1 MFAELRATAYFEDE
15 GRKRSQLRRAV
26 TSVQHDYNSSSHLPA
41 APMDRIVFDE
51 KFWDINKREKG
62 KVYLH
67 FTISGLWRW
76 TASNPSLISA
86 VQLFGFLVILGSLNA
101 ENYNFVFSDFQK
113 FTVAKL

>member
-51 KFWDINKREKG
+51 KF
-62 KVYLH
+62 
-67 FTISGLWRW
+67 
-76 TASNPSLISA
+76 
-86 VQLFGFLVILGSLNA
+86 
-101 ENYNFVFSDFQK
+101 
-113 FTVAKL
+113 